1 MSYSAKSNGDGSYT
15 VIKNGAPVQ
24 GAWVRR
30 ISFPSITS
38 HTLNGAVHHIAGPCV
53 ATISV
58 PGEAIQID
66 DVPVIF

>member
-1 MSYSAKSNGDGSYT
+1 MFYSAKSNGNGSYT
-15 VIKNGAPVQ
+15 VFKNGAPVQ
-24 GAWVRR
+24 GARVRR

-53 ATISV
+53 ARISV
-58 PGEAIQID
+58 PDEPTEIE